1 LAGGNPQENAEI
13 IREVLDGE
21 PGPRRDVVLIN
32 AAAALFVAQK
42 ADDVKAALELAQESI
57 DSGAAKR
64 KLEELSEFT
73 ARAGRT

>member
-1 LAGGNPQENAEI
+1 
-13 IREVLDGE
+13 LDGD

-42 ADDVKAALELAQESI
+42 ADDVKAALQLAKESI

-64 KLEELSEFT
+64 KLEDLSEFT
-73 ARAGRT
+73 ARTCRI